1 MDIQNNLNS
10 KISPVIILLTI
21 LSLQFLIFPG
31 QMDALDNSGGKK
43 IYVIGV
49 VPQFGALRT
58 NNIWVPIIQE
68 LEKKTG
74 LRFELKGSPTIP
86 DFEQE
91 FLLGVFD
98 FVYMNPY
105 HILPAHQFQGYSP
118 LVRDTGTSLYGV
130 LVVLKDSPIKEIK
143 DLDGSKIAF
152 PAPNALGASL
162 MIRLALK
169 EKFKINFHPVYVK
182 THSSVYLNVIFKEVA
197 AGGGVQKTLE
207 NQIDEIRENLR
218 IIYKTPSVSPHPFA
232 AHPRVPA
239 SVRELVQ
246 SKLLEMGNS
255 DEGRKML
262 SLVPIKKI
270 GTATMKDY
278 QSLQKMGL
286 EKYYRK

>member
-1 MDIQNNLNS
+1 MDIQNNLKS
-10 KISPVIILLTI
+10 KIFPAIILLTV
-21 LSLQFLIFPG
+21 LSLKFLVFPG
-31 QMDALDNSGGKK
+31 QADALDNSGGKK

-58 NNIWVPIIQE
+58 NNVWVPILQE
-68 LEKKTG
+68 LEKETG

-91 FLLGVFD
+91 FLSGAFD
-98 FVYMNPY
+98 FAYMNPY
-105 HILPAHQFQGYSP
+105 HILPAHQSQGYSP
-118 LVRDTGTSLYGV
+118 LVRDIGRSLYGV
-130 LVVLKDSPIKEIK
+130 LVVLKDSPIKEVK

-162 MIRLALK
+162 MIRADLR

-182 THSSVYLNVIFKEVA
+182 THSSVYLNVVLEEVA
-197 AGGGVQKTLE
+197 AGGGVQGTLE
-207 NQIDEIRENLR
+207 NQVDDIKKNLR
-218 IIYKTPSVSPHPFA
+218 VIYKTPSVSPHPFA
-232 AHPRVPA
+232 AHPRVPD
-239 SVRELVQ
+239 SVQKLVQ
-246 SKLLEMGNS
+246 SKLLEMGKS